1 MVSHLGLAGLCTFLD
16 LMGSFDSS
24 WSFLE
29 QRVQPP
35 CWTPSGTTPPDLWTP
50 GCPQS
55 SSSSSSSSSLQL
67 GSQLRESSV
76 AHQRNKGQD
85 SLAAAW
91 QSGIS
96 AEGNVSWEVSFSVPR
111 GTPSTPQDG
120 CGQPTG
126 SDAKQG
132 AANICSQLLWCP
144 IAVPVFPQARG
155 CAMRGDGCP
164 GVGQGLRM
172 ATCHPTPAATRIF
185 AAAAA
190 STMVESVCALKIL
203 LLWDRG

>member
-111 GTPSTPQDG
+111 GTPSTPQEAAG
-120 CGQPTG
+120 SPLAAMPSREQPT
-126 SDAKQG
+126 SAPSSSG
-132 AANICSQLLWCP
+132 APLLSRCSHRP
-144 IAVPVFPQARG
+144 GAVP
-155 CAMRGDGCP
+155 
-164 GVGQGLRM
+164 
-172 ATCHPTPAATRIF
+172 
-185 AAAAA
+185 
-190 STMVESVCALKIL
+190 
-203 LLWDRG
+203 